1 MHKIAAL
8 ISRSDWHQT
17 KCRLALCSPKHSG
30 MYACV
35 SVLDV
40 HECTCVH
47 TCTCVYACA
56 HLWVWFVQRKKKI
69 WKVQLQTNAFGILQT
84 VSCKEQFW
92 WQAHATHAKGMWQ
105 WSLLGGLLL
114 CRPAY
119 ISQVCWPRLHRPLV
133 TSLRVSDMVSHQPF
147 NNNKNQN
154 WSMGQG
160 SVNWPHQVRWL
171 HRDKSTWRKNK
182 KVLLPSNFVFLIFF
196 FFFGGGSGFSSF
208 VNFPTIH
215 GYRQALWLLLP
226 AAPRESWEF
235 RVGKKCS
242 LKILESHGTF
252 DHLKIKGS

>member
-35 SVLDV
+35 SVSDV
-40 HECTCVH
+40 HECTRVH
-47 TCTCVYACA
+47 TCTCVYVCA

-92 WQAHATHAKGMWQ
+92 WQAHATHAKRMWQ

-133 TSLRVSDMVSHQPF
+133 TSLRASDMVSHQPF
-147 NNNKNQN
+147 NNNKTQN

-160 SVNWPHQVRWL
+160 SLNWPHQVRWL
-171 HRDKSTWRKNK
+171 HRDKFTWRKNK

-196 FFFGGGSGFSSF
+196 FLEVVQAFHRLSISLLYMATDRHCGF
-208 VNFPTIH
+208 
-215 GYRQALWLLLP
+215 YCQLP
-226 AAPRESWEF
+226 Q
-235 RVGKKCS
+235 RVMRVQSRKKCS